1 METAEMKVREAMQ
14 SKVVT
19 VPLKSRVSDAAAM
32 MEKNDI
38 GCIIIADKGKP
49 VGIVTE
55 RDMCFRVVAKNKK
68 PDKILVEEIM
78 SKSIRTVTP
87 ETTLKQA
94 SRMMV
99 KHKIRRLPVTDG
111 KSLVGII
118 TNTDLLAVSPA
129 TIEILEELSR
139 MKTGGRHIGKS
150 PEKGT
155 CEMCGYHM
163 VHLYEVDGN
172 YICEACRDDMLG
184 GRTY

>member
-1 METAEMKVREAMQ
+1 METDVKVGEAMQ
-14 SKVVT
+14 PRVITATSKSPASEV
-19 VPLKSRVSDAAAM
+19 AAL
-32 MEKNDI
+32 MEKNNI
-38 GCIIIADKGKP
+38 GCIVVVEKAKP

-68 PDKILVEEIM
+68 PDKVLVREIM
-78 SKSIRTVTP
+78 STSIKTVTP
-87 ETTLKQA
+87 DTTLKQA

-99 KHKIRRLPVTDG
+99 KHKIRRLPVIEDDT
-111 KSLVGII
+111 LVGII
-118 TNTDLLAVSPA
+118 TNTDILAISPE

-139 MKTGGRHIGKS
+139 MKAGGKAVKKF

-155 CEMCGYHM
+155 CEMCGCHM

-184 GRTY
+184 GRGY

>member
-1 METAEMKVREAMQ
+1 MNTEIKVREAMQ
-14 SKVVT
+14 PKVIT
-19 VPLKSRVSDAAAM
+19 VPLKSRASDVAAT
-32 MEKNDI
+32 MEKNNI
-38 GCIIIADKGKP
+38 GCIIVADKGKP

-68 PDKILVEEIM
+68 PDTVSVDEIM
-78 SKSIRTVTP
+78 SKSIKTVTP

-111 KSLVGII
+111 ESLVGII
-118 TNTDLLAVSPA
+118 TNTDVLAISPE

-139 MKTGGRHIGKS
+139 MKTGGKPIKKF

-155 CEMCGYHM
+155 CEMCGGHM
-163 VHLYEVDGN
+163 MHLYEVDGN

-184 GRTY
+184 DKTY